1 MRTIEDLQKIAAAGA
16 GFTIDGMA
24 SSTYELQTIVA
35 AGKERVPLI
44 RITNCQERSTQELM
58 EIAGSGGNCVFFVDL

>member
-24 SSTYELQTIVA
+24 SSTTNFKRSWRL
-35 AGKERVPLI
+35 GKNECL
-44 RITNCQERSTQELM
+44 
-58 EIAGSGGNCVFFVDL
+58 

>member
-1 MRTIEDLQKIAAAGA
+1 MRTVEDLQKIAAAGA

-35 AGKERVPLI
+35 AGSGKVPLI
-44 RITNCQERSTQELM
+44 RITNCQE
-58 EIAGSGGNCVFFVDL
+58 I